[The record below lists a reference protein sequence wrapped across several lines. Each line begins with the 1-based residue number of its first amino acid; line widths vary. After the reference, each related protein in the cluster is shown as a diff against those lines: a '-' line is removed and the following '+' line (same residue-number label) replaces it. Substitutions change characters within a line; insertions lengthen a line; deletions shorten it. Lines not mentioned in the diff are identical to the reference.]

1 MIKSAFLAL
10 TFLLILCPAA
20 HAERPAGILLYFKA
34 GTEVYLLLA
43 DHATPGSK
51 DRGWGGFGGGPES
64 GESPAETAAR
74 ETAEETRG
82 FFLVA
87 ALLKQIE
94 SQTPVIDTNGFA
106 LFFAEIPFVPVQQVA
121 NYQPE
126 NMDRAYFERGPF
138 AWIPFSEV
146 KRHLVGDIDGTPKY
160 SIDKHFLPA
169 GSRSEWFWSVW
180 IGNMRMVLETHAL
193 PWLRE

>member
-1 MIKSAFLAL
+1 MTKSAFLAL

-34 GTEVYLLLA
+34 GTKVYLLLA

-51 DRGWGGFGGGPES
+51 DRGWGGFGGGPEN

-82 FFLVA
+82 FFLAA

-106 LFFAEIPFVPVQQVA
+106 LFFAE
-121 NYQPE
+121 
-126 NMDRAYFERGPF
+126 
-138 AWIPFSEV
+138 
-146 KRHLVGDIDGTPKY
+146 
-160 SIDKHFLPA
+160 
-169 GSRSEWFWSVW
+169 SRWRIINRKTW
-180 IGNMRMVLETHAL
+180 IGLTSNGVLL
-193 PWLRE
+193 PGFRSPKLKGIWPAISMGHVNILLIGIFFPQGAVRIGSGACGSAI